1 MNYNFDD
8 YLNTVKQ
15 NIENKKLH
23 APICAELE
31 SHLQDSADFY
41 VEIGYDEET
50 ANKKALEDMGE
61 PATVG
66 ENMSKLHKLSVPQII
81 VEVLFCLFVVVKVGE
96 TAILGFMMFSMF
108 PTPSMFAEEFVVML
122 FTFFV
127 GLTLSLRH
135 KRLLPAIMS
144 AFYAFQGIWFTAG
157 CFYAII
163 SQLSGQWE
171 TYLTLMELD
180 AYPLNLNDK
189 IKTAS
194 MVLSVIVTAFLIFL
208 CARIRKQIVS
218 PSVNTLNFKKIF
230 YRVSIPILAV
240 MLILTVATKIY
251 LRQID
256 IQEKAEFDKVLAD
269 LCDYCLENEKITK
282 DDIQQVVDHFDYLEF
297 KEYDNS
303 KNAFSDSNYS
313 DYYLSASI
321 GGKSLAHPHLSIST
335 RTDGR
340 FIITAEYNRLYNYHS
355 YLPFLFLKKPFSYSV
370 FAGELDSGNLFED
383 VIEWGNASEFTDV
396 VKKHSLMF
404 EYTYYSDDDEGI
416 YPYPWEDEVHYSTY
430 IGSSQHQNFGH
441 SWVSVDSG
449 KITDA
454 SISNAYE

>member
-1 MNYNFDD
+1 MTYNFDD
-8 YLNTVKQ
+8 YLNTVRQ
-15 NIENKKLH
+15 NIKNKKLH

-66 ENMSKLHKLSVPQII
+66 ENMAKLHKLSVPQII
-81 VEVLFCLFVVVKVGE
+81 VEVLFCLFVVIKVIE
-96 TAILGFMMFSMF
+96 TAIVGFMGSILS
-108 PTPSMFAEEFVVML
+108 TPSVFAEEFVIML
-122 FTFFV
+122 FTYFV
-127 GLTLSLRH
+127 GLVLSLQH
-135 KRLLPAIMS
+135 KRLLPVVMS
-144 AFYAFQGIWFTAG
+144 GFYAVSGVLSTAS

-171 TYLTLMELD
+171 MYLTAMELD

-194 MVLSVIVTAFLIFL
+194 MVLSVIVTACLIFL

-230 YRVSIPILAV
+230 YRVPIPILAV
-240 MLILTVATKIY
+240 MLTLTVATKTY

-282 DDIQQVVDHFDYLEF
+282 DDIQQVIDHFDYLEF

-303 KNAFSDSNYS
+303 KNIFSDSNYS

-321 GGKSLAHPHLSIST
+321 GGKSLAHPHLCIST

-355 YLPFLFLKKPFSYSV
+355 YLPFLFLKMPFSYSV

-404 EYTYYSDDDEGI
+404 EYTYYPNDDEGI

-430 IGSSQHQNFGH
+430 IGASQHQNFGH

-454 SISNAYE
+454 SISNEYE

>member
-1 MNYNFDD
+1 MTYNFDD
-8 YLNTVKQ
+8 YINTVK
-15 NIENKKLH
+15 NSIKNKKLH

-50 ANKKALEDMGE
+50 ANRKALVDMGE
-61 PATVG
+61 PTTVG
-66 ENMSKLHKLSVPQII
+66 ENMAKLHKLSVPQII
-81 VEVLFCLFVVVKVGE
+81 VEVLFCLFVIIKVIE
-96 TAILGFMMFSMF
+96 TSIVGFMMVSMF
-108 PTPSMFAEEFVVML
+108 PTPSMYAEEFVIML

-127 GLTLSLRH
+127 GIMLSLRH

-144 AFYAFQGIWFTAG
+144 GFYALQGILFTAG
-157 CFYAII
+157 CFHAII

-171 TYLTLMELD
+171 TYLTSMELD
-180 AYPLNLNDK
+180 VYPINLNDE
-189 IKTAS
+189 ISIAS
-194 MVLSVIVTAFLIFL
+194 IIISVSITAFLMFL
-208 CARIRKQIVS
+208 LVRVEKQIFS
-218 PSVNTLNFKKIF
+218 PTVNTKKIKKIF
-230 YRVSIPILAV
+230 YCTSIPILAA
-240 MLILTVATKIY
+240 LLTLTVATKTY

-256 IQEKAEFDKVLAD
+256 IQEKAEYDKVLAD

-282 DDIQQVVDHFDYLEF
+282 DDIQRVVEHFDYLEF

-303 KNAFSDSNYS
+303 KNIFSDSNYCN
-313 DYYLSASI
+313 YYLSASI

-340 FIITAEYNRLYNYHS
+340 FIIMAEYNRLYNYHS
-355 YLPFLFLKKPFSYSV
+355 YVPFLFLKMPFSYSV
-370 FAGELDSGNLFED
+370 FTGKLDSGNLFENVRTWD
-383 VIEWGNASEFTDV
+383 NVSEFTDV
-396 VKKHSLMF
+396 VKKHSLTF
-404 EYTYYSDDDEGI
+404 EYTHYSTNGEGR
-416 YPYPWEDEVHYSTY
+416 YWSWEDEVHYSTY
-430 IGSSQHQNFGH
+430 IGAFQHQNFGH

>member
-8 YLNTVKQ
+8 YLNTVRQ
-15 NIENKKLH
+15 NIKNKKLH

-50 ANKKALEDMGE
+50 ANRKALEDMGE

-66 ENMSKLHKLSVPQII
+66 ENMAKLHKLSVPQII
-81 VEVLFCLFVVVKVGE
+81 VEVLFCLFVVIKVCE
-96 TAILGFMMFSMF
+96 IVWFSFLESLF
-108 PTPSMFAEEFVVML
+108 PTTLVFAEEFVVML
-122 FTFFV
+122 FTVFV
-127 GLTLSLRH
+127 GSVLSLRH
-135 KRLLPAIMS
+135 KRNLPVGMS
-144 AFYAFQGIWFTAG
+144 VLYAVSGILSTAS

-171 TYLTLMELD
+171 MYLTAKELGT
-180 AYPLNLNDK
+180 YPFNLNDK

-218 PSVNTLNFKKIF
+218 PSVNTLKFKKIF
-230 YRVSIPILAV
+230 YRVSIPLLTV
-240 MLILTVATKIY
+240 VLTLTVATKTY

-256 IQEKAEFDKVLAD
+256 VQEKAEFDKVLAD

-282 DDIQQVVDHFDYLEF
+282 DDIQQVIEHFDYLEF

-303 KNAFSDSNYS
+303 KNMFSESYYS

-321 GGKSLAHPHLSIST
+321 GGKSLAHPHLSIGT

-340 FIITAEYNRLYNYHS
+340 FIITAEYNRLHNYHS
-355 YLPFLFLKKPFSYSV
+355 YLPFLFLKTPFSYSV

-404 EYTYYSDDDEGI
+404 EYTHYSTNGEGV
-416 YPYPWEDEVHYSTY
+416 YWSWEDEVHYSTY
-430 IGSSQHQNFGH
+430 IGASQHQNFGH

-454 SISNAYE
+454 SISNEYE

>member
-15 NIENKKLH
+15 NISNKKLH
-23 APICAELE
+23 AQICAELE

-41 VEIGYDEET
+41 AEIGYDEET
-50 ANKKALEDMGE
+50 ANRKALEDMGE

-66 ENMSKLHKLSVPQII
+66 ESMAKLHKLSVPQII
-81 VEVLFCLFVVVKVGE
+81 VEILFCLFVVIKVLE
-96 TAILGFMMFSMF
+96 TSMVGIMILSMF
-108 PTPSMFAEEFVVML
+108 PTPSMYAEEFVIML

-127 GLTLSLRH
+127 GITLSLRH

-144 AFYAFQGIWFTAG
+144 GVYALQGLLFTAG

-171 TYLTLMELD
+171 TYLTKMELD
-180 AYPLNLNDK
+180 TYPLNLNGE
-189 IKTAS
+189 ISIAS
-194 MVLSVIVTAFLIFL
+194 IVISVLITAFLVFL
-208 CARIRKQIVS
+208 LVRVEKQILSPTVS
-218 PSVNTLNFKKIF
+218 TMKFKKIF
-230 YRVSIPILAV
+230 YDISIPILAV
-240 MLILTVATKIY
+240 LLMLTVVTKTY

-256 IQEKAEFDKVLAD
+256 IQEKAEYDKVLAD

-282 DDIQQVVDHFDYLEF
+282 DDIQQVLEHFDYLEF

-303 KNAFSDSNYS
+303 ENIFSDSNYCN
-313 DYYLSASI
+313 YYLSASI

-340 FIITAEYNRLYNYHS
+340 FIIMAEYNRLYNYHS
-355 YLPFLFLKKPFSYSV
+355 YVPFLFLKLPFYYSV
-370 FAGELDSGNLFED
+370 FTGNLDSGNLFED
-383 VIEWGNASEFTDV
+383 VRTWDNASEFTDA
-396 VKKHSLMF
+396 VKKHSLTF
-404 EYTYYSDDDEGI
+404 EYTHYSTNGEGR
-416 YPYPWEDEVHYSTY
+416 YWSWEDEVHYSTY
-430 IGSSQHQNFGH
+430 VEVFQHQNFGH
-441 SWVSVDSG
+441 SSVTVDSG